1 MKKRICSVCSVLLAI
16 VMTALLFTGCNGKKS
31 NAIVIHAGVVEN
43 AVVDY
48 DDMAFWDDVEKA
60 TGVRFELEEMS
71 TEKISLMFTSGDY
84 VDVMFG
90 GGFTDSQIQIAANSG
105 DVVEITDEMLAT
117 YAPTW
122 KKAFDENP
130 DYYNAAKF
138 DGGKLY
144 SLPYIRTL
152 EADRGVRDVWWI
164 NKVWLDELNLSMP
177 KTLNDFVNI
186 LRAFKNNAGKGSI
199 PENVMPWYFCANSI
213 IGGQFDFL
221 ATYGLEAYDY
231 TYMALNDEGKV
242 INYAT
247 DTRLKSA
254 VAQMASMYNEGLIA
268 PESFTESGTQY
279 TSRVNTKTDTP
290 YIGVF
295 TAYWCPNDEYVPMTL
310 FTAQS
315 NTKPL
320 IRQQPL
326 GVVRNRTVIFN
337 SCEYPEKVLE
347 ALEWIAGEKATIYNE
362 FGKEGDGWDYDES
375 TDTYTVHVAKES
387 NVTPSNAISGLLD
400 DRFSGRIRFDED
412 HAWAKRASA
421 IELYKD
427 NRIPLSHI
435 LPPLSFSA
443 SVQEQADNYKTTICQ
458 RYISSK
464 MNAWITGAD
473 SVTAQWDDY
482 VSQVKTLGMDKYIA
496 LYQEAYDNFKN

>member
-231 TYMALNDEGKV
+231 KAFSLE
-242 INYAT
+242 
-247 DTRLKSA
+247 
-254 VAQMASMYNEGLIA
+254 MASLINPELCRTRYRATQISPTMAWRSVPWTRVRITSASPAAGKSRPVISSRREKRSARTRDSSRAIPNRAYQGSAYQRSSRFSSCSRIRTTPA
-268 PESFTESGTQY
+268 P
-279 TSRVNTKTDTP
+279 
-290 YIGVF
+290 
-295 TAYWCPNDEYVPMTL
+295 
-310 FTAQS
+310 AQS
-315 NTKPL
+315 
-320 IRQQPL
+320 
-326 GVVRNRTVIFN
+326 
-337 SCEYPEKVLE
+337 
-347 ALEWIAGEKATIYNE
+347 
-362 FGKEGDGWDYDES
+362 
-375 TDTYTVHVAKES
+375 
-387 NVTPSNAISGLLD
+387 SG
-400 DRFSGRIRFDED
+400 
-412 HAWAKRASA
+412 AS
-421 IELYKD
+421 
-427 NRIPLSHI
+427 RP
-435 LPPLSFSA
+435 
-443 SVQEQADNYKTTICQ
+443 
-458 RYISSK
+458 
-464 MNAWITGAD
+464 
-473 SVTAQWDDY
+473 
-482 VSQVKTLGMDKYIA
+482 
-496 LYQEAYDNFKN
+496 